1 MTDPFAKPQT
11 DYDSAEDSDVLAS
24 GMFDGWELLVVLV
37 PTATLAYPTVPE
49 VFPMGLINRVV
60 VAVEHDYFNARI
72 DVAYPIACREA
83 AAEGWL
89 DDTAGG
95 QVSPRLAERI
105 NQHALAEA
113 LNLGQAFIHTQGPST
128 GSRKDHQ

>member
-1 MTDPFAKPQT
+1 MTDPFAKPQA
-11 DYDSAEDSDVLAS
+11 DYDSAENSDVLAS

-72 DVAYPIACREA
+72 DVAYPVACREA
-83 AAEGWL
+83 ATEGWL
-89 DDTAGG
+89 GATAGD

-105 NQHALAEA
+105 NQHALTEA
-113 LNLGQAFIHTQGPST
+113 VNLGQAFIHTQGPST

>member
-1 MTDPFAKPQT
+1 MTGSFAEPQT
-11 DYDSAEDSDVLAS
+11 DYDSAENSDVLAS

-37 PTATLAYPTVPE
+37 PTATLACPTVPE
-49 VFPMGLINRVV
+49 VFPMGLIDRVV

-72 DVAYPIACREA
+72 DEAYPVACREA

-89 DDTAGG
+89 GDTAGG
-95 QVSPRLAERI
+95 WISHRLAERI

-113 LNLGQAFIHTQGPST
+113 VNLGQAVIYTQEPST